1 MTTAHWAA
9 SYIGEPWIAQSND
22 CWAFCRRVWREQ
34 FGVDVPV
41 IGVDTE
47 NMLAV
52 AQAFRDN
59 PERVQ
64 WYEVAE
70 PREGDAVLM
79 AHWRHPSH
87 VGIWLEVDGGGVLHC
102 EKGPGVVFSGRAAM
116 DRAGWRT
123 LRFYR
128 REVAS

>member
-1 MTTAHWAA
+1 MTAHWANA
-9 SYIGEPWIAQSND
+9 YIGEDWAPEVND
-22 CWAFCRRVWREQ
+22 CWGFCRRVWRQQ
-34 FGVDVPV
+34 FGLHVPV

-52 AQAFRDN
+52 SHAFRDHA
-59 PERVQ
+59 ERTR
-64 WYEVAE
+64 WYEIVE

-87 VGIWLEVDGGGVLHC
+87 VGIWIDADGGGVLHC
-102 EKGPGVVFSGRAAM
+102 QKGAGVVFTTRQALARSGW
-116 DRAGWRT
+116 GT

-128 REVAS
+128 REAMA